1 MKIILNSTQKGK
13 VFSKK
18 RTWQLWEQNSS
29 SEQMAGARGG
39 GVGAGQVR
47 EDLTSKNKTVV
58 VSPDQTC
65 STISTLKV
73 TSLADKAC
81 MKPTCCVCLL
91 PTWLGPTGM
100 ANCSLDPVGRG
111 WEFTNPTE
119 GIRHISTPLLF
130 PPGVKEILQIIV
142 AWECNS
148 RKL

>member
-1 MKIILNSTQKGK
+1 MASAFSYLKCSTADSDSEGHPSMKIILNSTHKGK

-29 SEQMAGARGG
+29 SEQMAGARVG

-81 MKPTCCVCLL
+81 MKPTCVCVFSQPGSAPQGWPTAPWILL
-91 PTWLGPTGM
+91 GGDG
-100 ANCSLDPVGRG
+100 S
-111 WEFTNPTE
+111 
-119 GIRHISTPLLF
+119 
-130 PPGVKEILQIIV
+130 LQIPL
-142 AWECNS
+142 
-148 RKL
+148 R